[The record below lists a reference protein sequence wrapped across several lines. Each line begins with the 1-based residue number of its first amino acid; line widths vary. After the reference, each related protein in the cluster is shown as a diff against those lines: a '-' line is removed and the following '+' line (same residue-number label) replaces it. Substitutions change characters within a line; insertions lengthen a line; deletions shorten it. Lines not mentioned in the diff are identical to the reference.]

1 MVSQTHC
8 SHRGSIQDLL
18 CCYSRHMGLLRSHP
32 MLFFRSPRDISQY
45 YRLSDLR
52 VLWEFFL
59 DYLDCRF
66 DSIWY
71 TLTSSCFYQRFQAYC
86 DMGVL
91 RSSIEEHELDIVRAR
106 EELDIDDFWGRS
118 YDANEP
124 FHSPDASWNFFSDS
138 D

>member
-1 MVSQTHC
+1 
-8 SHRGSIQDLL
+8 
-18 CCYSRHMGLLRSHP
+18 
-32 MLFFRSPRDISQY
+32 
-45 YRLSDLR
+45 
-52 VLWEFFL
+52 
-59 DYLDCRF
+59 
-66 DSIWY
+66 
-71 TLTSSCFYQRFQAYC
+71 
-86 DMGVL
+86 MGVL